1 VETLPGDF
9 YSSKDFTNEIIS
21 YISEQEDNAPFFAF
35 LAYTA
40 PHDPLHVPDEYMDKY
55 RGVYDNG
62 YETIKK
68 ERLTKMK
75 NMGIVDES
83 VPHNPGTGKFPQWE
97 DLDDEGKRSQA
108 RKMEIYAAMIENLD
122 YYIGRLILE
131 LKNTGK
137 YENTIIIFLS
147 DNGSNPKEAV
157 SYPGNS
163 LEYLSENYDNRLENM
178 GRSSS
183 FVSQGGAWAEVS
195 NTPFTYFKT
204 TTGEGGIHSP
214 LIIKGP
220 GVTTGNLQTLT
231 GMHVCD
237 IFPTVLDMA
246 GVSRPGDYKG
256 NELAPLYGLS
266 AKEFLSG
273 NEDLVR
279 NTTTDPLHF
288 EMMENKAVI
297 KGNWKALMLQPPYA
311 TEPGWQL
318 FDLSTDPLEKHNLA
332 SVETDILNELI
343 TEWNNYAKEV
353 GYIKGEGEMIL
364 FEMGPEKFYEYENP
378 DK

>member
-1 VETLPGDF
+1 
-9 YSSKDFTNEIIS
+9 
-21 YISEQEDNAPFFAF
+21 
-35 LAYTA
+35 
-40 PHDPLHVPDEYMDKY
+40 
-55 RGVYDNG
+55 
-62 YETIKK
+62 
-68 ERLTKMK
+68 
-75 NMGIVDES
+75 
-83 VPHNPGTGKFPQWE
+83 
-97 DLDDEGKRSQA
+97 
-108 RKMEIYAAMIENLD
+108 
-122 YYIGRLILE
+122 LILE
-131 LKNTGK
+131 LKNAGK

-220 GVTTGNLQTLT
+220 EVTTGNLQTLT

-266 AKEFLSG
+266 AKEFL
-273 NEDLVR
+273 
-279 NTTTDPLHF
+279 
-288 EMMENKAVI
+288 
-297 KGNWKALMLQPPYA
+297 
-311 TEPGWQL
+311 
-318 FDLSTDPLEKHNLA
+318 
-332 SVETDILNELI
+332 
-343 TEWNNYAKEV
+343 
-353 GYIKGEGEMIL
+353 
-364 FEMGPEKFYEYENP
+364 
-378 DK
+378 